1 MLTVVYQYLKSCEAG
16 MRVQGMK
23 CFGVLMA
30 VLCMLP
36 ACSVNMVKLGVYQN
50 KAQLIGLD
58 GTVYAGTI
66 LINDI
71 SNDGDIAFEESPYG
85 KLSGKWTAT
94 STVTTVAQSRPSDA
108 PSEAVSRRAYA
119 GKSFLLANQKAVL
132 NCDFKVNIEGDGL
145 LGSVFVIGDGL
156 CVDDQ
161 KRSIP
166 IQFFKS

>member
-1 MLTVVYQYLKSCEAG
+1 
-16 MRVQGMK
+16 MK
-23 CFGVLMA
+23 RLGVLIA
-30 VLCMLP
+30 VLSMLSG
-36 ACSVNMVKLGVYQN
+36 CSVNMVKLGVYQN

-58 GTVYAGTI
+58 GTVYPGNI

-71 SNDGDIAFEESPYG
+71 SNDGDIEFAASPYG
-85 KLSGKWTAT
+85 QLTGKWTAT
-94 STVTTVAQSRPSDA
+94 SSVAATARSASVDGQP
-108 PSEAVSRRAYA
+108 EAVVRRAYA

-132 NCDFKVNIEGDGL
+132 NCDSKVNIEGDGL
-145 LGSVFVIGDGL
+145 LGSVFVIGDGV

>member
-1 MLTVVYQYLKSCEAG
+1 
-16 MRVQGMK
+16 MK
-23 CFGVLMA
+23 RLGVLMA
-30 VLCMLP
+30 VVSLLSG
-36 ACSVNMVKLGVYQN
+36 CSVNMVKLGVYKN

-58 GTVYAGTI
+58 GTVYPGNI

-71 SNDGDIAFEESPYG
+71 SNDGDIEFEESPYG
-85 KLSGKWTAT
+85 KLTGKWTAT
-94 STVTTVAQSRPSDA
+94 STVAATAKPVSADGQP
-108 PSEAVSRRAYA
+108 EAVVRRAYV

>member
-1 MLTVVYQYLKSCEAG
+1 
-16 MRVQGMK
+16 MK
-23 CFGVLMA
+23 RLGVLMT
-30 VLCMLP
+30 VLGMLSG
-36 ACSVNMVKLGVYQN
+36 CSVNMVKLGVYQN

-58 GTVYAGTI
+58 GTVYPGNI

-71 SNDGDIAFEESPYG
+71 SNDGDIEFEASPYG
-85 KLSGKWTAT
+85 QLTGKWTAT
-94 STVTTVAQSRPSDA
+94 STVAATARPVSADGQA
-108 PSEAVSRRAYA
+108 EAVVRRAYA

-145 LGSVFVIGDGL
+145 LGSVFVIGDGV

>member
-1 MLTVVYQYLKSCEAG
+1 
-16 MRVQGMK
+16 MK
-23 CFGVLMA
+23 RLGVLIA
-30 VLCMLP
+30 VLSMLSG
-36 ACSVNMVKLGVYQN
+36 CSVNMVKLGVYQN

-58 GTVYAGTI
+58 GTVYPGNI

-71 SNDGDIAFEESPYG
+71 SNDGDIEFAASPYG
-85 KLSGKWTAT
+85 QLTGKWTAT
-94 STVTTVAQSRPSDA
+94 SSVAATARSASVDGQP
-108 PSEAVSRRAYA
+108 EAVVRRAYA

-145 LGSVFVIGDGL
+145 LGSVFVIGDGV

-161 KRSIP
+161 KRSVP

>member
-1 MLTVVYQYLKSCEAG
+1 
-16 MRVQGMK
+16 MK
-23 CFGVLMA
+23 RLGVLIA
-30 VLCMLP
+30 VLSMLSG
-36 ACSVNMVKLGVYQN
+36 CSVNMVKLGVYQN

-58 GTVYAGTI
+58 GTVYPGNI

-71 SNDGDIAFEESPYG
+71 SNDGDIEFAASPYG
-85 KLSGKWTAT
+85 QLTGKWTAT
-94 STVTTVAQSRPSDA
+94 SSVAATARSASVDGQP
-108 PSEAVSRRAYA
+108 EAVVRRAYA

-145 LGSVFVIGDGL
+145 LGSVFVIGDGV

>member
-1 MLTVVYQYLKSCEAG
+1 
-16 MRVQGMK
+16 MK
-23 CFGVLMA
+23 RLGVLIA
-30 VLCMLP
+30 VLSMLSG
-36 ACSVNMVKLGVYQN
+36 CSVNMVKLGVYQN

-58 GTVYAGTI
+58 GTVYPGNI

-71 SNDGDIAFEESPYG
+71 SNDGDIEFEASPYG
-85 KLSGKWTAT
+85 QLTGKWTAT
-94 STVTTVAQSRPSDA
+94 SSVAATARSASVDGQP
-108 PSEAVSRRAYA
+108 EAVVRRAYA

-145 LGSVFVIGDGL
+145 LGSVFVIGDGV